1 MTSPRPWHQSLTTAL
16 SQKSSAGGEP
26 PRVAVV
32 GVGHELDGDDVA
44 GVAVARELAT
54 YAAACDHLLVIDAGP
69 APENVT
75 GALRHFDPDLI
86 VFVDAAHLGETPGTV
101 EWLPWQ
107 QTEGL
112 SASSHTLPLH
122 MVAKYLESELGA
134 TVALIGIQPAD
145 ISQGAPVSEAVRIAV
160 AEVTA
165 GIVAAVCPPGTA

>member
-1 MTSPRPWHQSLTTAL
+1 MTSPRPWRQSLITAI
-16 SQKSSAGGEP
+16 SQRRSDRGTP

-44 GVAVARELAT
+44 GVAAARELAT
-54 YAAACDHLLVIDAGP
+54 QAAALDHVLVIDAGP

-75 GALRHFDPDLI
+75 GALRRFAPDLI
-86 VFVDAAHLGETPGTV
+86 VFVDAAHLGEAPGTV

-122 MVAKYLESELGA
+122 MVSRYLESELGA

-145 ISQGAPVSEAVRIAV
+145 ISQGAPVSEAVRQAV
-160 AEVTA
+160 EEVAA
-165 GIVAAVCPPGTA
+165 GILTAVLPQGKG